1 MEKAMTAQEFLRQDE
16 QMRMLYEARQK
27 ALHDYASAMHNAE
40 DRGRREGLRE
50 SMREGMREGMREVAI
65 KLVRKGMSVSEV
77 EELTGLSGPEVE
89 EIRRSLDGAKTSP

>member
-1 MEKAMTAQEFLRQDE
+1 MEQLAKGDRVMEKAMTAQEFLRQDE

-40 DRGRREGLRE
+40 DRGRREG
-50 SMREGMREGMREVAI
+50 MREVAI

-77 EELTGLSGPEVE
+77 EELTGLSGAEVE